1 MTTMR
6 FCYCCRVHHAEEQM
20 RLFTTRQ
27 GMRWRCLRSIAAATQ
42 PADQREAFGR
52 QQTAINREAA
62 RRVAEF
68 SLQRRFNLG

>member
-42 PADQREAFGR
+42 SADERAAFGR

-62 RRVAEF
+62 RRAAEF
-68 SLQRRFNLG
+68 SPQRRWHPG